1 MANNNA
7 FKSTPVVSSPAP
19 SANANAQAPAVNAT
33 SNDEASFVWGEDP
46 TTRYIIIETT
56 LSGTSYKA
64 PQPNVQGVSKKLA
77 NIWPGALYWT
87 ESKKDSNGVRLFAK
101 LNAMVMKRD
110 SNGTPILDDE
120 GELTWGEGIQVT
132 LYKQGLSKKAQA
144 QIDELEQA
152 KSIKPELATAIDNM
166 IAGLQAS
173 SGWVAQKLDSKSF
186 VSGLCGSGDAL
197 APVIMYLNMA
207 FSPKESAAFIKS
219 VAKLAAKGEPGLL
232 RFYVPMERISM
243 PKEQWE
249 PIKAKVNNSLIDLK
263 HPNTGET
270 ITGPVFSWGNRT
282 QPIAKIELVPGKYL
296 PSSEGMDRVLS
307 IAETDRRV
315 AAMER
320 NWESNEELD
329 LKLWAEALK
338 GRFSSSGNQWAHK
351 AGALPKRNGGSYG
364 DSCTLWEDAA
374 ESSAKLDKWSEM
386 LRSLVGVKPR
396 LTEENQRGNDNKFFS
411 SEACEAI
418 IQAASVQSIQPWVD
432 FVQSL
437 GGGNTIAPVAAP
449 VTVTPIVT
457 PAVVEEPSAADA
469 ENHAAMIEFVEKAFG
484 DVPSEPE
491 VKAIVEVE
499 EPKAEATLSDA
510 DYLAAIMAMRE
521 EQSLDD
527 LEEEEDL
534 TADFF
539 GGNIQE

>member
-1 MANNNA
+1 MANNKA
-7 FKSTPVVSSPAP
+7 FSTPIVASVSPELSAAIDNGTASTP
-19 SANANAQAPAVNAT
+19 S
-33 SNDEASFVWGEDP
+33 SEASFEWGEDP
-46 TTRYIIIETT
+46 TTRYIVIETT

-110 SNGTPILDDE
+110 SNGIPTLDEE

-132 LYKQGLSKKAQA
+132 LFKQGLSKKAKA
-144 QIDELEQA
+144 D
-152 KSIKPELATAIDNM
+152 
-166 IAGLQAS
+166 IAGLEDAKAKANDPKMIAVIDKMISDLQAS
-173 SGWVAQKLDSKSF
+173 AGWVAQKLDSKSF

-197 APVIMYLNMA
+197 APVTMYLNMA
-207 FSPKESAAFIKS
+207 FSPKESATFIKS

-232 RFYVPMERISM
+232 RFYIPMERISM

-249 PIKAKVNNSLIDLK
+249 PIKAKVNNNLIDLK

-270 ITGPVFSWGNRT
+270 ISGPVFSWGNRT
-282 QPIAKIELVPGKYL
+282 QPISKVELLPGKYL

-307 IAETDRRV
+307 VAETERRV
-315 AAMER
+315 AQMER

-329 LKLWAEALK
+329 LKLWVEALK

-351 AGALPKRNGGSYG
+351 AGALPKRSAGTYAST
-364 DSCTLWEDAA
+364 CTMWEDAA
-374 ESSAKLDKWSEM
+374 ESSAKLDKWSET
-386 LRSLVGVKPR
+386 LRALVNVKPR
-396 LTEENQRGNDNKFFS
+396 LTEENQKGNDNKLFS
-411 SEACEAI
+411 TEACEAI
-418 IQAASVQSIQPWVD
+418 ITCAASQSIQPWVD
-432 FVQSL
+432 FVNSV
-437 GGGNTIAPVAAP
+437 GGGSTIAPVTPTTTA
-449 VTVTPIVT
+449 PIVPT
-457 PAVVEEPSAADA
+457 VVEVVAA
-469 ENHAAMIEFVEKAFG
+469 V
-484 DVPSEPE
+484 VPSEPE
-491 VKAIVEVE
+491 VKAIVE
-499 EPKAEATLSDA
+499 EPKAESPEATLSDA

-527 LEEEEDL
+527 LEEDL

>member
-1 MANNNA
+1 MANNNV
-7 FKSTPVVSSPAP
+7 FKSASIAASPSPA
-19 SANANAQAPAVNAT
+19 SIAAQENGTTSAVNAPTT
-33 SNDEASFVWGEDP
+33 SNDEASFVWGENP
-46 TTRYIIIETT
+46 ITRYIVIETT
-56 LSGTSYKA
+56 VSGTSYKA

-77 NIWPGALYWT
+77 NVWPGALYWT

-132 LYKQGLSKKAQA
+132 LYKQGLSKKVQA

-197 APVIMYLNMA
+197 APVTMYLNMA

-232 RFYVPMERISM
+232 RFYVPMERISA

-249 PIKAKVNNSLIDLK
+249 PIKAKVNNNLIDLK

-270 ITGPVFSWGNRT
+270 IIGPVFSWGNRT
-282 QPIAKIELVPGKYL
+282 QPIAKVELVPGKYL

-307 IAETDRRV
+307 VSETDRRV
-315 AAMER
+315 AQMER
-320 NWESNEELD
+320 NWESNEETD
-329 LKLWAEALK
+329 IKLWAEALK

-351 AGALPKRNGGSYG
+351 AGALPKRNGGAYA
-364 DSCTLWEDAA
+364 DSCTMWEDAK
-374 ESSAKLDKWSEM
+374 ESGAKLDKWSEA
-386 LRSLVGVKPR
+386 LRALVGVKPR
-396 LTEENQRGNDNKFFS
+396 LTEENQKGSSNKFFS
-411 SEACEAI
+411 AEACEAI
-418 IQAASVQSIQPWVD
+418 IASAAVHSIQPWIE
-432 FVQSL
+432 FVNSI
-437 GGGNTIAPVAAP
+437 GGGSTIAPVATTTTTP
-449 VTVTPIVT
+449 V
-457 PAVVEEPSAADA
+457 PAVVKVVAP
-469 ENHAAMIEFVEKAFG
+469 V
-484 DVPSEPE
+484 VPSEPE
-491 VKAIVEVE
+491 VKAIVE
-499 EPKAEATLSDA
+499 EPKAEAALSDEA
-510 DYLAAIMAMRE
+510 YLAAILAMRE
-521 EQSLDD
+521 EQGLDD

>member
-7 FKSTPVVSSPAP
+7 FINNVVSSPAP
-19 SANANAQAPAVNAT
+19 GAANVQTQTQAPVGNAT
-33 SNDEASFVWGEDP
+33 STEASFVWGEDP

-110 SNGTPILDDE
+110 SQGIPTLDDE

-132 LYKQGLSKKAQA
+132 LYKQGLSKKALA
-144 QIDELEQA
+144 QIAELESA
-152 KSIKPELATAIDNM
+152 KAIKPELASAIDNM
-166 IAGLQAS
+166 IAGIQAS
-173 SGWVAQKLDSKSF
+173 AGWVTQKLDSKSF

-207 FSPKESAAFIKS
+207 FSPKESAAFINS

-232 RFYVPMERISM
+232 RFYVPMERISA

-307 IAETDRRV
+307 IAETDRRI

-351 AGALPKRNGGSYG
+351 AGALPKRSAGQYVSTC
-364 DSCTLWEDAA
+364 DMWEDAK
-374 ESSAKLDKWSEM
+374 ESGAKLHKWSES

-396 LTEENQRGNDNKFFS
+396 LTEENQKGFDNKFFS
-411 SEACEAI
+411 AAACEAI
-418 IQAASVQSIQPWVD
+418 IQAAKVQSIQPWIE
-432 FVQSL
+432 FVNSI
-437 GGGNTIAPVAAP
+437 GGGSTIAPVAAP

-457 PAVVEEPSAADA
+457 PAVGSSTTAADA

-491 VKAIVEVE
+491 VKAIVE
-499 EPKAEATLSDA
+499 EPKAEAALSDEA
-510 DYLAAIMAMRE
+510 YLAAIMAMRE

-527 LEEEEDL
+527 LEEEEDM

>member
-7 FKSTPVVSSPAP
+7 FKSNVAVSPSPA
-19 SANANAQAPAVNAT
+19 SIAAQENGTTT
-33 SNDEASFVWGEDP
+33 SNDDASFVWGENP
-46 TTRYIIIETT
+46 ITRYIVIETT
-56 LSGTSYKA
+56 VSSTSYKA

-77 NIWPGALYWT
+77 NVWPGGLYWT
-87 ESKKDSNGVRLFAK
+87 ESKKDSNGVRLFTK
-101 LNAMVMKRD
+101 LSAMVMKRD
-110 SNGTPILDDE
+110 SNGIPALDEE

-132 LYKQGLSKKAQA
+132 LYKQGLSKKAKA
-144 QIDELEQA
+144 D
-152 KSIKPELATAIDNM
+152 
-166 IAGLQAS
+166 IAGLEDAKAKATDAKMIGVIDKMIDDIQAS
-173 SGWVAQKLDSKSF
+173 AGWVAQKLDSKSF

-197 APVIMYLNMA
+197 APVTMYLNMP
-207 FSPKESAAFIKS
+207 FTPKESATFVKA

-232 RFYVPMERISM
+232 RFYVPMERISA

-320 NWESNEELD
+320 NWESNDELD

-351 AGALPKRNGGSYG
+351 AGALPKRNGGAYA
-364 DSCTLWEDAA
+364 DSCTMWEDAK
-374 ESSAKLDKWSEM
+374 ESSAKLDKWSEA
-386 LRSLVGVKPR
+386 LRALVNVKPR

-411 SEACEAI
+411 AQACEAI
-418 IQAASVQSIQPWVD
+418 IDAAKVQSIQPWVD
-432 FVQSL
+432 FVQAI
-437 GGGNTIAPVAAP
+437 GGGNTIAPTTAP
-449 VTVTPIVT
+449 SVS
-457 PAVVEEPSAADA
+457 PAVVEVVA
-469 ENHAAMIEFVEKAFG
+469 V
-484 DVPSEPE
+484 VPSEPE
-491 VKAIVEVE
+491 VKAIE
-499 EPKAEATLSDA
+499 EPKAESSEATLSDA